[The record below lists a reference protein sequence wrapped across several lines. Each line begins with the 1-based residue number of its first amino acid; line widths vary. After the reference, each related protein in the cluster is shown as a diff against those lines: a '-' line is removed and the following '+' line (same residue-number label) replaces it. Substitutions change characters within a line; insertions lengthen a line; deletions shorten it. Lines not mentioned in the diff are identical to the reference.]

1 MTAYKSMF
9 VTQTLTSS
17 ILIMRI
23 FSKLNSSS
31 GPKAPRATEDRIS
44 NLQYAELACFQLA
57 SVKRR
62 SIPAKLG
69 LKHSAQILLDIIKA
83 AQVSRQCLPYTII
96 DISFLFWHRTRS
108 SIEQP
113 ASMSQIRHFTSLM
126 PLTVGYK
133 DAPSTLTTSC
143 ETTYFG

>member
-1 MTAYKSMF
+1 MK
-9 VTQTLTSS
+9 
-17 ILIMRI
+17 I
-23 FSKLNSSS
+23 FNKLNSSL
-31 GPKAPRATEDRIS
+31 GPKAPRDTGDRIS
-44 NLQYAELACFQLA
+44 NLQYAEVACFQLA

-83 AQVSRQCLPYTII
+83 AQVGRQCLPYTII

-108 SIEQP
+108 SIKQP
-113 ASMSQIRHFTSLM
+113 AFMLQIRHFISLM

-133 DAPSTLTTSC
+133 DEPSTSTISF
-143 ETTYFG
+143 ETIYPG